1 VGDNSVPIE
10 LFQTTS
16 ELMGPG
22 DLFSNSQEPD
32 LLFPSEILNPS
43 TFVGFSAEPC
53 TIIAPATT
61 CPALELE
68 DAWPPEEN
76 QPVPEPPAVLILLSA
91 LAVLIVT
98 YRFSSPARSSSEP
111 GLA

>member
-1 VGDNSVPIE
+1 VPIE

-16 ELMGPG
+16 QLVGPG
-22 DLFSNSQEPD
+22 DLFSNSQDPD

-43 TFVGFSAEPC
+43 TFVGFSAQPC

-76 QPVPEPPAVLILLSA
+76 PAVPEPPTIVILLSS
-91 LAVLIVT
+91 LAVLGLG
-98 YRFSSPARSSSEP
+98 YRCSSRARRSFEA